1 MRMKGIPDAYCSWAI
16 ISAIWWWA
24 SSSDTLVYPSIFAFP
39 LLPLHCWSITMLMS
53 LLIGYTHIPFYFC
66 FSFTSSA
73 LSIHHYALQLH
84 VIALAPA
91 QQSHS
96 LHQTNLTYLMDTWF
110 MIHMFLLIF
119 LVSPTC
125 ALPQSDQSWALALR
139 GQALCFRWAL
149 CSLSCLPF
157 IFNLPVFYLL
167 LRSLSAKSH
176 TIAHTSFPQNWD
188 LALTPCTILHLSHT
202 ISHRITLPC
211 NHTVFTLH
219 YTWRQSLAPRSH
231 PQSPIGFILRSLL
244 HSWHINSLR

>member
-1 MRMKGIPDAYCSWAI
+1 MRMKEKPEAYCSWAI

-39 LLPLHCWSITMLMS
+39 LLPLHCWSTTMLMS

-110 MIHMFLLIF
+110 MIHMFILIF

-125 ALPQSDQSWALALR
+125 ALPRSDQSWALALR

-149 CSLSCLPF
+149 CSLSCFPF
-157 IFNLPVFYLL
+157 VFNLPVFTFHLHHHQ
-167 LRSLSAKSH
+167 RRATQSPIWVSPR
-176 TIAHTSFPQNWD
+176 IE
-188 LALTPCTILHLSHT
+188 ILHLCLAPSCTYLALHHTALQSHCLYPTPHLET
-202 ISHRITLPC
+202 IHCPQITPSEPHRI
-211 NHTVFTLH
+211 
-219 YTWRQSLAPRSH
+219 YT
-231 PQSPIGFILRSLL
+231 
-244 HSWHINSLR
+244 